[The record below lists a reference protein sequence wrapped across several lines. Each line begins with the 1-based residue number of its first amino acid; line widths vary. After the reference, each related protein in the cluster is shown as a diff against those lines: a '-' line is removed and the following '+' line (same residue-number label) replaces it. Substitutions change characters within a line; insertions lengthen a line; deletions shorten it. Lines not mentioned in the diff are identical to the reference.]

1 MSRKAPSTMGPGKEP
16 STLKD
21 TDCKARATV
30 RSLSATHLEGGG
42 VREGLV
48 RGERGG

>member
-1 MSRKAPSTMGPGKEP
+1 MQALSRKAPSTMGPGKEP

-21 TDCKARATV
+21 TDCRARATV

-42 VREGLV
+42 
-48 RGERGG
+48 GERGVSEG